1 MLPGEDGFC
10 MRQQSRPGEC
20 LVRGGNS
27 CTIWHLLRMRESG
40 GLFTR
45 EKEVDKYTGMRVV
58 SRSSVSKEIENNP
71 ATVIS
76 QAIIVWFVRLS
87 C

>member
-1 MLPGEDGFC
+1 ML
-10 MRQQSRPGEC
+10 RYS
-20 LVRGGNS
+20 S
-27 CTIWHLLRMRESG
+27 TISHLLRMRESG